1 MTNDRFLKFQD
12 HFDEIVHGCQKF
24 AVFARGIEF
33 QKDACEQLDS
43 LLKEILAY
51 KDEMISEQNE
61 YIANTLLSLEEMVIA
76 LKSELKMI
84 IELKNDN
91 PDKAW
96 DYLIEAQMA
105 TRVAMQ
111 SHPNGANHLEGYV
124 RKLSALE
131 RLLFPNQLFFSIG
144 LIAIESKC
152 SICDSVYGEC
162 NHLIGKAYMGKHCYE
177 IVTKWNLEEVSI
189 VDNPASKKCRATTFN
204 FDGINRNLM
213 TYRPTNDEKPSS

>member
-1 MTNDRFLKFQD
+1 MTNDRLLKFQD
-12 HFDEIVHGCQKF
+12 HFNEIVHGCQNF

-33 QKDACEQLDS
+33 QKEACKKLES
-43 LLKEILAY
+43 LLKEILIY
-51 KDEMISEQNE
+51 KKEMILEQNE
-61 YIANTLLSLEEMVIA
+61 YIANTLLSLEKMVIA

-124 RKLSALE
+124 RKLSVLE
-131 RLLFPNQLFFSIG
+131 RLFFPNQLFFSIG
-144 LIAIESKC
+144 LIALESKC
-152 SICDSVYGEC
+152 SICGSVYGEC
-162 NHLIGKAYMGKHCYE
+162 NHLIGKAYMGKYCYE
-177 IVTKWNLEEVSI
+177 IVTKGNLEEVSI
-189 VDNPASKKCRATTFN
+189 VDNPASKKCRAITFN
-204 FDGINRNLM
+204 LDGVNRNWM
-213 TYRPTNDEKPSS
+213 TYRPTNNEKPSC